1 MNLEAFG
8 SIFRFSRENSFIQRN
23 GTFSD
28 TIKFN
33 RGEKLGGTELFPST
47 DLLDLDGKR
56 AYGRPARDKSRVPFL
71 EVIVGHWT
79 FDRFFDDTTPDTSSF
94 RGSSL

>member
-1 MNLEAFG
+1 MEAREPEGRALRTGKKEPADSWRRRDPHRTMNLEAFG

-33 RGEKLGGTELFPST
+33 RGEKLGGTELFPFDRSAR
-47 DLLDLDGKR
+47 LDGER
-56 AYGRPARDKSRVPFL
+56 AYGRPASASP
-71 EVIVGHWT
+71 EG
-79 FDRFFDDTTPDTSSF
+79 
-94 RGSSL
+94 